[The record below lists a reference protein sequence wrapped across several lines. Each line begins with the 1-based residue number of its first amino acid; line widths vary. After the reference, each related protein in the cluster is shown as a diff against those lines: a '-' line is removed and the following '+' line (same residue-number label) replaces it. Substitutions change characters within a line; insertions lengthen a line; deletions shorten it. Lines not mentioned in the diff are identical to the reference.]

1 MVDGENSHRSDEV
14 DPLFNPETIDSSAV
28 YSENE
33 DHPNEYGDTNSEIV
47 NLLNNEGPEYV
58 MEHTIEVVAN
68 TKEKLKNQKQVLA
81 HDESETALEDEEE
94 ENDEISHTWYKQV
107 QDKFKHKPWYA
118 RPTVGAIL
126 FIIILRVLCTT
137 LLMTPTVGL
146 LSTKLCDKYAFD
158 KSDVTPLGHAG
169 MIDRKRCDMKAV
181 QKEQSNITSWV
192 TLINSVV
199 GISLSGKYG
208 EFSDRLGRLFVL
220 KLVGFIGMI
229 HTFLMLV
236 AFHPSRPYQK
246 WFALLAMTSDITG
259 GILTL
264 ISVGNSYISDII
276 PPSEGTLAVYISLLM
291 SIVYASLGLGPL
303 ISSYLI
309 KIFNGNLIV
318 PYYFTFGVSILYL
331 LVVFIFIKES
341 RHKDAQKYSAK
352 ILKKNRLRRS
362 SSISSLKSNQSNASQ
377 NGGQI
382 KLSLRDRLYIW
393 LHMTVIEAVEP
404 IGKLWISRTATGSLI
419 PRINTILLIVIDTL
433 FCSSTSGF
441 IPVLLLYCIAV
452 YDWTSVELGYFIS
465 IGGIGKSFI
474 LLFMPLLVGFLK
486 KRLNYKVIPN
496 GVDNMDKLLLN
507 TSMVFLVASSLVII
521 IFKKYDKSL
530 YAAAMLQAL
539 SAVLSPT
546 IQSCVLKYNS
556 KKIAGQVFAAHTQIR
571 HLTMVFVPIIFLQ
584 TYSHTFSNNPMLI
597 LSIPSILSIL
607 GFILLQF
614 VRLVDDP
621 VLLRRE
627 SEVVPINHQSVLEH
641 GISKGDMP
649 NNYGSF
655 ESVRKVST
663 SSGSSNKSINSLPN
677 TFIKD
682 TNNNISNTPKKKTP
696 IASNSYRAKPSL
708 GERRPSIL
716 NRSD

>member
-1 MVDGENSHRSDEV
+1 MVNGESSHRSDEV
-14 DPLFNPETIDSSAV
+14 DPLFNPETVDSSAE
-28 YSENE
+28 YSESE
-33 DHPNEYGDTNSEIV
+33 DHSNEYGDTNSEIV
-47 NLLNNEGPEYV
+47 NLLNNEGLEYV

-68 TKEKLKNQKQVLA
+68 TKEKLKNQKQVLV
-81 HDESETALEDEEE
+81 HDESDTALEDEEE
-94 ENDEISHTWYKQV
+94 EDDEISHTWYKQV

-158 KSDVTPLGHAG
+158 KSDVTPLGHVG
-169 MIDRKRCDMKAV
+169 IIDRKRCDMKAV

-199 GISLSGKYG
+199 GISLCGKYG
-208 EFSDRLGRLFVL
+208 EFSDRLGRVFVL

-246 WFALLAMTSDITG
+246 WFAMLAMTSDITG

-309 KIFNGNLIV
+309 TL
-318 PYYFTFGVSILYL
+318 
-331 LVVFIFIKES
+331 
-341 RHKDAQKYSAK
+341 
-352 ILKKNRLRRS
+352 LRRS
-362 SSISSLKSNQSNASQ
+362 SSISSLKSNQSNGSQ

-382 KLSLRDRLYIW
+382 KVSIRDRLYIW

-507 TSMVFLVASSLVII
+507 TSMVFLIASSLVII

-530 YAAAMLQAL
+530 YSAAILQAL

-556 KKIAGQVFAAHTQIR
+556 KKIAGQ
-571 HLTMVFVPIIFLQ
+571 
-584 TYSHTFSNNPMLI
+584 
-597 LSIPSILSIL
+597 
-607 GFILLQF
+607 
-614 VRLVDDP
+614 
-621 VLLRRE
+621 
-627 SEVVPINHQSVLEH
+627 
-641 GISKGDMP
+641 
-649 NNYGSF
+649 
-655 ESVRKVST
+655 
-663 SSGSSNKSINSLPN
+663 
-677 TFIKD
+677 
-682 TNNNISNTPKKKTP
+682 
-696 IASNSYRAKPSL
+696 
-708 GERRPSIL
+708 
-716 NRSD
+716 